1 LGGGIINFKN
11 GYQPRTNTAKNEKDD
26 LVTDSHSTVSRWRNH
41 FSQLLDVHG
50 VNHDRRTEIHTAEL
64 LVPEPSASDVE
75 MAVKKLK
82 RYKSPGTDQ
91 ILAELIKAGDRT
103 IRYEIHKLIS
113 IWNMVELPDEWK
125 ESIIVPIYK
134 KSDKEDCS
142 NYRDIITIANYV
154 QNFIHLVT
162 VNSLCRGN
170 NWESSRWILMQQ
182 VNYYS
187 AFVKYLR
194 KMGIQRSSASA
205 LYRRQESL

>member
-1 LGGGIINFKN
+1 MPFEVELAIDKL
-11 GYQPRTNTAKNEKDD
+11 R
-26 LVTDSHSTVSRWRNH
+26 SH
-41 FSQLLDVHG
+41 
-50 VNHDRRTEIHTAEL
+50 
-64 LVPEPSASDVE
+64 
-75 MAVKKLK
+75 
-82 RYKSPGTDQ
+82 KSPGTDQ

-154 QNFIHLVT
+154 QNFIQHLVK

-170 NWESSRWILMQQ
+170 NWES
-182 VNYYS
+182 
-187 AFVKYLR
+187 
-194 KMGIQRSSASA
+194 
-205 LYRRQESL
+205 